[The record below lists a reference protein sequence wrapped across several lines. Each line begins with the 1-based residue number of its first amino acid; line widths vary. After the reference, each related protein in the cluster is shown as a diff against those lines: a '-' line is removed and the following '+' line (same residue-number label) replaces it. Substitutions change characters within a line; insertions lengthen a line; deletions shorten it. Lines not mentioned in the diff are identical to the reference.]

1 MSCWLA
7 KARNALLS
15 QWASRAKI
23 FSLSAHEKFGCY
35 GRNITQPMTGGVR
48 GSRIL
53 TFSRP
58 RHRPTLNYGRS
69 ACANWRRWPRE
80 SALNQNFVIQQFGG
94 FYSLPPA
101 RFIAQL
107 SMKEDRVPD
116 ALQPADSPLSSPDA
130 SAIHPSSAPD
140 ATQTRMSAPRAR
152 PAGEERKSKLAE
164 RIQSART
171 QPTGSRHPTPSFSLV
186 H

>member
-7 KARNALLS
+7 KARNALRS

-69 ACANWRRWPRE
+69 ACANWRRWPRA

-94 FYSLPPA
+94 VYFRAPA
-101 RFIAQL
+101 RLIPQL
-107 SMKEDRVPD
+107 AMKVERFPD
-116 ALQPADSPLSSPDA
+116 ALPPADSPVSSPHALAMHA
-130 SAIHPSSAPD
+130 SS
-140 ATQTRMSAPRAR
+140 
-152 PAGEERKSKLAE
+152 
-164 RIQSART
+164 
-171 QPTGSRHPTPSFSLV
+171 
-186 H
+186 

>member
-1 MSCWLA
+1 MACWLA
-7 KARNALLS
+7 KARNALRS

-69 ACANWRRWPRE
+69 GCANWRRWHRE

-107 SMKEDRVPD
+107 SSKEERCRD
-116 ALQPADSPLSSPDA
+116 ALLPADSPLSSSDA
-130 SAIHPSSAPD
+130 STIHPSSAPE
-140 ATQTRMSAPRAR
+140 ATPTRMLAR
-152 PAGEERKSKLAE
+152 PARRAADETTS
-164 RIQSART
+164 
-171 QPTGSRHPTPSFSLV
+171 
-186 H
+186 